1 MNPVAKE
8 FLSHF
13 AETETTVDSEW
24 QNARFVVL
32 DTEMTGLDSRMDRIV
47 SIGAIA
53 CVEMELVLDD
63 AFEAFIQIS
72 HNTSAV
78 HIHGITRE
86 LADSEGSPEPAVLE
100 GFLEYLRDGVIV
112 GHHVGDDVTM
122 IELACERCFGLE
134 RLPNLTIDT
143 MCLAL
148 ALDQSDASESLPGD
162 AEPDYS
168 LDGLCHRF
176 GIAPHDRHTAMGD
189 AFLTGQLFLR
199 LLRRATRAGQRKLDH
214 LVHAAGHAPQE
225 T

>member
-1 MNPVAKE
+1 V
-8 FLSHF
+8 
-13 AETETTVDSEW
+13 TRVDSEW
-24 QNARFVVL
+24 QNVRFIVL
-32 DTEMTGLDSRMDRIV
+32 DTEMTGLDSRMDRLV

-53 CVEMELVLDD
+53 CVRMELVLDD

-86 LADSEGSPEPAVLE
+86 PADSEGSPEPVVLE
-100 GFLEYLRDGVIV
+100 RFLEYLRDGVIV
-112 GHHVGDDVTM
+112 GHHVGEDVTM
-122 IELACERCFGLE
+122 LEIACQRCFGLE
-134 RLPNLTIDT
+134 RLPNPTIDT

-148 ALDQSDASESLPGD
+148 ALDRPDAPESLLGD
-162 AEPDYS
+162 VEPDYS

-199 LLRRATRAGQRKLDH
+199 LLRRAARGGQRKLDQ
-214 LVHAAGHAPQE
+214 LVHAAAPEE